1 MKEPDNLEAGLAL
14 LDDLSE
20 DSPKEPASRPQ
31 LDEDKLV
38 DTIADSGFL
47 RSYVGYASGAT
58 EAPRLFHLGVGL
70 VLLGTA
76 MGNRV
81 RIPAFGYAPM
91 YSNLWL
97 VLIAPTGIFYKSTSM
112 GIGVRLLTSANKNH
126 LLPDQF
132 TPEALIQILAKQPAG
147 LLVAHEFAGLL
158 EYIGSKREYVAGTKE
173 LLTVLFDGTPYKR
186 ATKKSGSFFVDNA
199 APSILGATTMEWL
212 KDAAAKKD
220 LRGGFLARFLW
231 LPATK
236 LGKPIR
242 GLPDLSNPV
251 RDELQDFLKEIGHLD
266 GTVDFS
272 LVNHGFD
279 VWQRAYRK
287 KINVPGAVEPELFG
301 IFSRGPALVLK
312 LATILQV
319 SYSEGEPLRISS
331 RALSNAIVLLENLQE
346 RAVEVVSGFS
356 DSWVATQRRKVLELV
371 KAHGEISK
379 SELLRKMRD
388 IRSRDLNT
396 IIATLLETE
405 EIEKG
410 RSTSEGP
417 GRRAEIYRL
426 KG

>member
-1 MKEPDNLEAGLAL
+1 MNDDKVAEGMRL
-14 LDDLSE
+14 LDQKGAPE
-20 DSPKEPASRPQ
+20 PGVEIRPKQ
-31 LDEDKLV
+31 LDENKLV
-38 DTIADSGFL
+38 DTIADCGFL
-47 RSYVGYASGAT
+47 RSYVSYASGAT

-91 YSNLWL
+91 YPNLWL
-97 VLIAPTGIFYKSTSM
+97 VLIAPTGIFYKSTSI
-112 GIGVRLLTSANKNH
+112 GIGVRLLTSANEDR

-132 TPEALIQILAKQPAG
+132 TPEALIQILAEQPAG

-186 ATKKSGSFFVDNA
+186 ATKKSGSFLVKNA
-199 APSILGATTMEWL
+199 APSILGATTIEWL
-212 KDAAAKKD
+212 KDAAGERD

-236 LGKPIR
+236 LGNPIK

-251 RDELQDFLKEIGHLD
+251 RDELQDFLKKIGDLE

-272 LVNHGFD
+272 LVNHPFD
-279 VWQRAYRK
+279 AWQRAYRE

-319 SYSEGEPLRISS
+319 SYGDKEPLKVSS
-331 RALSNAIVLLENLQE
+331 KAFSDAIILLVNLQE
-346 RAVEVVSGFS
+346 RAVEVVSGFR
-356 DSWVATQRRKVLELV
+356 DSWVATQRRKVLELA
-371 KAHGEISK
+371 KTHGEISK
-379 SELLRKMRD
+379 SALLRKMQD
-388 IRSRDLNT
+388 IRARELNT
-396 IIATLLETE
+396 ILATLLQSE
-405 EIEKG
+405 EIEKVKRPSGGG
-410 RSTSEGP
+410 RP
-417 GRRAEIYRL
+417 AEIYRL